1 MTIDISALANQ
12 AAENNDFTKE
22 EKGGF
27 TREFPSEGP
36 CFVRLREY
44 IEMGD
49 QTPPDWKI
57 KAYGKSKAKPQAR
70 WVFEIVA
77 AVRKD
82 PETGER
88 FNAARRKVEPEN
100 GEAFEI
106 AETVTVVTDISKNG
120 KSGHFKLFQALN
132 TAYGMKFVHPAQLLD
147 AGGWTARIVH
157 GFNKDDLQ
165 ENGLPKPD
173 AKPARLQ
180 LKTRGQGGAWTFGAP
195 VKEDPETGE
204 TTKIKVPELVGGLA
218 SRKIFLWDQP
228 SIECWDSLFIEGE
241 RDEIK
246 DGKETGKKVSKNWI
260 QETILKATN
269 FKGSALDVLLQGAG
283 KVEQAIEEDFD
294 AASDDD
300 DPLADLD

>member
-1 MTIDISALANQ
+1 MIDISALANQ

-44 IEMGD
+44 VELGD
-49 QTPPDWKI
+49 QKPPEWKI
-57 KAYGKSKAKPQAR
+57 KAYGKSKPKPQAR
-70 WVFEIVA
+70 WTFEIVA
-77 AVRKD
+77 AVRKH

-88 FNAARRKVEPEN
+88 YNAARRKVEPSD
-100 GEAFEI
+100 GDAFEI

-120 KSGHFKLFQALN
+120 KAGHFKLFQALN
-132 TAYGMKFVHPAQLLD
+132 GAYGMKYVHPAQLLD
-147 AGGWTARIVH
+147 AGGWMARIVH
-157 GFNKDDLQ
+157 GYNKDDLQ
-165 ENGLPKPD
+165 DNGLPKPD

-180 LKTRGQGGAWTFGAP
+180 LKSRDGSWTFQAP
-195 VKEDPETGE
+195 VKEDAETGE
-204 TTKIKVPELVGGLA
+204 TTRIKVPELLGGLG

-228 SIECWDSLFIEGE
+228 TKECWDSLFIDGE

-246 DGKETGKKVSKNWI
+246 DGKETGKKISKNWI

-269 FKGSALDVLLQGAG
+269 FKGSALDILLQGAG
-283 KVEQAIEEDFD
+283 GVEEALAADLDPD
-294 AASDDD
+294 AAVDADD